1 MEADLQQ
8 WFPVKENENGHR
20 KALVLLRIPRDYD
33 LVLELDSLASRR
45 KFIAKLEAFLA
56 SHKKHFTLSQVGR
69 DIMLAKAETKERRQK
84 KLEQVAFLFNPVAF
98 LPLKGNS
105 IVACLSIPKT
115 NGNTVSCSSSGKLT
129 LSLSVYDLVKGDD
142 ARRTATAGKSSP

>member
-1 MEADLQQ
+1 LLFQES
-8 WFPVKENENGHR
+8 ETGHR

-56 SHKKHFTLSQVGR
+56 SQKKHFTLTPIAR

-84 KLEQVAFLFNPVAF
+84 KLEQV
-98 LPLKGNS
+98 
-105 IVACLSIPKT
+105 CLSFCVCTLINTSLNIKT
-115 NGNTVSCSSSGKLT
+115 WI
-129 LSLSVYDLVKGDD
+129 
-142 ARRTATAGKSSP
+142 